1 MHPSSR
7 RACIAEPEGFGRL
20 DAHASWARVEY
31 GLDGFAFG
39 LPEALGL
46 ATAHRGRSAD
56 DV

>member
-56 DV
+56 DA